1 MANIWGKSGNNGRFF
16 FFLGTKITVDSDC
29 SHEINRYLLPGRK
42 ANLESILKSKR
53 NNYAAKVRL
62 VKATVFL
69 VVMHGCESW
78 TVKKAE
84 CRRTDAFEL
93 WCWIRLLRVLWS
105 ARRSNQ
111 SLLKEVNPEYSL
123 EGLVLKLKLQYFG
136 QLMPRANS
144 LEKTLIL
151 EKTQGRRRSG
161 Q

>member
-1 MANIWGKSGNNGRFF
+1 MGKQWKQWQTI
-16 FFLGTKITVDSDC
+16 FLGSKITVDSDC